1 MTTVVK
7 LGGAAGNAI
16 APVVDE
22 LAAGSADVVLVH
34 GGSEEVDRL
43 ATALGRP
50 SEYLTS
56 PSGVVSRRCDPEDL
70 EIVTLALAGR
80 VQTEIVRSLGA
91 RGVRAVGLSGVDG
104 RVLLARRRRGV
115 RAVVDGRVVHRA
127 NDRSGTVETV
137 DVGLLR
143 TLLAAG
149 LVPVVGP
156 PAVTADGEL
165 VNVDADRV
173 AADVAAALAADALV
187 LLTNVPG
194 LLARID
200 DPSSV
205 IGRVDRSR
213 LEEFLPLAHG
223 RMKKKLLAA
232 QAALEGGVARVA
244 IAASSHVPPIA
255 RALAGDGT
263 VIA

>member
-7 LGGAAGNAI
+7 LGGAAGNALGPI
-16 APVVDE
+16 VDE
-22 LAAGSADVVLVH
+22 LAAGTPPVVVVH
-34 GGSEEVDRL
+34 GGSAEVDRL

-70 EIVTLALAGR
+70 DIVTLALAGR
-80 VQTEIVRSLGA
+80 VQTEVVRALGA
-91 RGVRAVGLSGVDG
+91 HGVRAIGLSGVDG
-104 RVLLARRRRGV
+104 RLLLAHRRRGV
-115 RAVVDGRVVHRA
+115 RAVVDGRIVHRS
-127 NDRSGTVETV
+127 NDRSGSVEAV
-137 DVGLLR
+137 DADLLR
-143 TLLAAG
+143 TLLGAG

-156 PAVTADGEL
+156 PAVTAEGEV

-173 AADVAAALAADALV
+173 AAEVAAALGADALV

-194 LLARID
+194 LLRRVD
-200 DPSSV
+200 DPTSV
-205 IGRVDRSR
+205 IPRIARDRF
-213 LEEFLPLAHG
+213 EEFLPLAHG

-232 QAALEGGVARVA
+232 QAALAGGVGRVA
-244 IAASSHVPPIA
+244 IAASAHVPPIA